1 MSDTLP
7 EMQYRFLGRTG
18 LKVSVI
24 SLGSWLTYGG
34 HVGNGTPA
42 LDSPHDHQWRL
53 TNPRN
58 RPGMHESRLRCRR
71 QLLRYSRG
79 LLRRPIR
86 DRPWP
91 SNQEVRL
98 EAERPGNLHQ
108 GKHPNSNIYRPKPKQ
123 ITNYSQI
130 YWGKANSANPDK
142 PLNNTGLSRKHIIEG
157 MNLSLQRLDLPYVDV
172 VYAHR
177 PDRDTPMEEIVRGF
191 NYLINNGKT
200 FYWGTSEWSASEIS
214 DAWRIA
220 DRLGLIGPVV
230 EQPQYNLLARER
242 VEKEYRWLYDAHG
255 LGLTV
260 FSPLKG
266 GVLTGKYND
275 AAAPPEG
282 SRLAESKDGYV
293 QNLKKTVGDDTWQR
307 QLDQVAALKPVAEEL
322 GISTAQLALA
332 WILKNPNISSMIT
345 GASRPQQVLDNVK
358 ALGAVDLLTEEVI
371 EKIEAA
377 VGNKPVVETRRF

>member
-34 HVGNGTPA
+34 HVGNETA
-42 LDSPHDHQWRL
+42 LECMKVAYDAGINFFD
-53 TNPRN
+53 TA
-58 RPGMHESRLRCRR
+58 EV
-71 QLLRYSRG
+71 YSG
-79 LLRRPIR
+79 GQSEIVLGQAI
-86 DRPWP
+86 
-91 SNQEVRL
+91 
-98 EAERPGNLHQ
+98 
-108 GKHPNSNIYRPKPKQ
+108 KQ
-123 ITNYSQI
+123 FGWKQNDLVISTKI

-142 PLNNTGLSRKHIIEG
+142 PLNNNGLSRKHIIEG

-191 NYLINNGKT
+191 NYLINNGKA

-230 EQPQYNLLARER
+230 EQPQYNLLVRER

-266 GVLTGKYND
+266 GILTGKYND
-275 AAAPPEG
+275 AAALPEG

-293 QNLKKTVGDDTWQR
+293 QNLKKTVGDETWQR

-345 GASRPQQVLDNVK
+345 GASRPQQVLDNIR
-358 ALGAVDLLTEEVI
+358 ALGVVDLLTEDIV
-371 EKIEAA
+371 EKIETA
-377 VGNKPVVETRRF
+377 VGNKPVLETRRF

>member
-1 MSDTLP
+1 MIETALECMKVAYDAGVNFFDTA
-7 EMQYRFLGRTG
+7 EVYSGGQSEIVLGEAIKKFG
-18 LKVSVI
+18 WKQNDLVI
-24 SLGSWLTYGG
+24 STKVCKIIFRYWPTLLSNLLTI
-34 HVGNGTPA
+34 P
-42 LDSPHDHQWRL
+42 
-53 TNPRN
+53 
-58 RPGMHESRLRCRR
+58 
-71 QLLRYSRG
+71 
-79 LLRRPIR
+79 
-86 DRPWP
+86 
-91 SNQEVRL
+91 
-98 EAERPGNLHQ
+98 
-108 GKHPNSNIYRPKPKQ
+108 
-123 ITNYSQI
+123 QI

-142 PLNNTGLSRKHIIEG
+142 PLNNNGLSRKHIIEG

-191 NYLINNGKT
+191 NYLLDHGKA

-220 DRLGLIGPVV
+220 DRLGLVGPVV
-230 EQPQYNLLARER
+230 EQPQYNLLVRER

-275 AAAPPEG
+275 ASAPPAG
-282 SRLAESKDGYV
+282 SRLAESNDGYV
-293 QNLKKTVGDDTWQR
+293 KNLRKTVGDDTWQR

-345 GASRPQQVLDNVK
+345 GASRPQQVLDNIR
-358 ALGAVDLLTEEVI
+358 ALEVVEKLTDEVV
-371 EKIEAA
+371 EKIEIA

>member
-1 MSDTLP
+1 MSDALP

-34 HVGNGTPA
+34 HVGNETA
-42 LDSPHDHQWRL
+42 LDCMKVAYDAGVNFFD
-53 TNPRN
+53 TA
-58 RPGMHESRLRCRR
+58 EV
-71 QLLRYSRG
+71 YSG
-79 LLRRPIR
+79 GQSEIVLG
-86 DRPWP
+86 
-91 SNQEVRL
+91 
-98 EAERPGNLHQ
+98 EAIKKFGW
-108 GKHPNSNIYRPKPKQ
+108 KQ
-123 ITNYSQI
+123 NDLVISTKL

-142 PLNNTGLSRKHIIEG
+142 PLNNNGLSRKHIIEG
-157 MNLSLQRLDLPYVDV
+157 MSLSLKRLDLPYVDV

-191 NYLINNGKT
+191 NYLIDNGKA

-220 DRLGLIGPVV
+220 DRLGLVGPVV
-230 EQPQYNLLARER
+230 EQPQYNLLVRER

-275 AAAPPEG
+275 AAAPPAG
-282 SRLAESKDGYV
+282 SRLAESNDGYV
-293 QNLKKTVGDDTWQR
+293 KNLRKTVGDDTWQR

-322 GISTAQLALA
+322 GVPTAQLALA

-345 GASRPQQVLDNVK
+345 GASRPQQVLDNIR
-358 ALGAVDLLTEEVI
+358 ALALVDKLTDEVI

-377 VGNKPVVETRRF
+377 VGNQPVVENRRF

>member
-1 MSDTLP
+1 MSDALP

-34 HVGNGTPA
+34 HVGNETA
-42 LDSPHDHQWRL
+42 LECMKVAYDAGVNFFD
-53 TNPRN
+53 TA
-58 RPGMHESRLRCRR
+58 EV
-71 QLLRYSRG
+71 YSG
-79 LLRRPIR
+79 GQSEIVLG
-86 DRPWP
+86 
-91 SNQEVRL
+91 
-98 EAERPGNLHQ
+98 EAIKKFGW
-108 GKHPNSNIYRPKPKQ
+108 KQ
-123 ITNYSQI
+123 NDLVISTKI
-130 YWGKANSANPDK
+130 YWGRANSANPDK
-142 PLNNTGLSRKHIIEG
+142 PLNNNGLSRKHIIEG
-157 MNLSLQRLDLPYVDV
+157 MNLSLKRLDLPYVDI

-177 PDRDTPMEEIVRGF
+177 ADRDTPMEEIVRGF
-191 NYLINNGKT
+191 NYLIENGKT
-200 FYWGTSEWSASEIS
+200 FYWGTSEWSASEIA

-242 VEKEYRWLYDAHG
+242 VEKEYRWLYEAHG

-275 AAAPPEG
+275 VAAPPPG
-282 SRLAESKDGYV
+282 SRLAESEDKYV
-293 QNLKKTVGDDTWQR
+293 QGLRKTVGDETWQR

-322 GISTAQLALA
+322 GVSTAQLALA

-345 GASRPQQVLDNVK
+345 GASRPQQVVDNIRALDVVEK
-358 ALGAVDLLTEEVI
+358 LTDEIV
-371 EKIEAA
+371 EKIEVA
-377 VGNKPVVETRRF
+377 VGNKPGVEARRF

>member
-1 MSDTLP
+1 MSNTLP

-34 HVGNGTPA
+34 HVGNETA
-42 LDSPHDHQWRL
+42 LECMKVAYDAGVNFFD
-53 TNPRN
+53 TA
-58 RPGMHESRLRCRR
+58 EV
-71 QLLRYSRG
+71 YSG
-79 LLRRPIR
+79 GQSEIVLG
-86 DRPWP
+86 
-91 SNQEVRL
+91 
-98 EAERPGNLHQ
+98 EAIKKFGW
-108 GKHPNSNIYRPKPKQ
+108 KQ
-123 ITNYSQI
+123 NDLVISTKI
-130 YWGKANSANPDK
+130 YWGKANSAHPDR

-157 MNLSLQRLDLPYVDV
+157 MNFSLQRLDLPYVDI

-191 NYLINNGKT
+191 NYLIDNGKA

-220 DRLGLIGPVV
+220 DKLGLVGPVV

-242 VEKEYRWLYDAHG
+242 VEKEYRWLYESHG

-266 GVLTGKYND
+266 GVLTGKYNN
-275 AAAPPEG
+275 AATPPPG
-282 SRLAESKDGYV
+282 SRLAESEDGYV
-293 QNLKKTVGDDTWQR
+293 KGLRKTVGDETWQR
-307 QLDQVAALKPVAEEL
+307 QLDQVAALMPVAEEL
-322 GISTAQLALA
+322 GVTTAQLALA

-345 GASRPQQVLDNVK
+345 GASRPQQVIDNIQ
-358 ALGAVDLLTEEVI
+358 ALAIVEKLTDEVV
-371 EKIEAA
+371 EKIEIA
-377 VGNKPVVETRRF
+377 VGNKPAVETRRY

>member
-1 MSDTLP
+1 
-7 EMQYRFLGRTG
+7 
-18 LKVSVI
+18 
-24 SLGSWLTYGG
+24 
-34 HVGNGTPA
+34 
-42 LDSPHDHQWRL
+42 
-53 TNPRN
+53 
-58 RPGMHESRLRCRR
+58 
-71 QLLRYSRG
+71 
-79 LLRRPIR
+79 
-86 DRPWP
+86 
-91 SNQEVRL
+91 
-98 EAERPGNLHQ
+98 
-108 GKHPNSNIYRPKPKQ
+108 
-123 ITNYSQI
+123 
-130 YWGKANSANPDK
+130 
-142 PLNNTGLSRKHIIEG
+142 

-293 QNLKKTVGDDTWQR
+293 QKLKKTVGDDTWQR

>member
-34 HVGNGTPA
+34 HVGNETA
-42 LDSPHDHQWRL
+42 LECMKVAYDAGINFFD
-53 TNPRN
+53 TAE
-58 RPGMHESRLRCRR
+58 G
-71 QLLRYSRG
+71 YSG
-79 LLRRPIR
+79 
-86 DRPWP
+86 
-91 SNQEVRL
+91 
-98 EAERPGNLHQ
+98 GQ
-108 GKHPNSNIYRPKPKQ
+108 GEIVLGQAIKKFGWKQ
-123 ITNYSQI
+123 NDLVISTKL

-142 PLNNTGLSRKHIIEG
+142 PLNNNGLSRKHIIEG
-157 MNLSLQRLDLPYVDV
+157 MNLSLQRLDLPYVDIV
-172 VYAHR
+172 FAHR
-177 PDRDTPMEEIVRGF
+177 PDRDTPMEEIVRAF

-230 EQPQYNLLARER
+230 EQPQYNLLVRER
-242 VEKEYRWLYDAHG
+242 VEKEYRWLYEAHG
-255 LGLTV
+255 LGLTIW
-260 FSPLKG
+260 SPLKG

-275 AAAPPEG
+275 VSAPPEG

-307 QLDQVAALKPVAEEL
+307 QLDQVAALKPIAEGL
-322 GISTAQLALA
+322 GVSPAQLALA
-332 WILKNPNISSMIT
+332 WVLKNPNISSMIT
-345 GASRPQQVLDNVK
+345 GASRPQQVTDNIR
-358 ALGAVDLLTEEVI
+358 ALAVVELLTEEVV

-377 VGNKPVVETRRF
+377 LGNAPAVETRRF